1 MGQCTIRC
9 PTDTAPGPFCRL
21 ADPTAYSVVRQ
32 AHSRPGIPG
41 WDIWAGGP
49 EGAQRTLRGS
59 PWPGPRPRGAARGA
73 RPGAGPWGR
82 SSLTEVVRSQSGFGG
97 SLREPAGDGHCGDRS
112 GASQRC
118 GATSST
124 QIFIYSILRHGVPR
138 TIMSE
143 DTKSSDYRYPRFGDQ
158 QDWRKWT
165 QKAKPKLYAIQSKAE
180 PEKTVYQLLQGPN
193 PHETGRH

>member
-1 MGQCTIRC
+1 M
-9 PTDTAPGPFCRL
+9 
-21 ADPTAYSVVRQ
+21 
-32 AHSRPGIPG
+32 
-41 WDIWAGGP
+41 
-49 EGAQRTLRGS
+49 
-59 PWPGPRPRGAARGA
+59 
-73 RPGAGPWGR
+73 
-82 SSLTEVVRSQSGFGG
+82 EVVRSQSGFGG

-138 TIMSE
+138 KIMSE

-180 PEKTVYQLLQGPN
+180 PEKTVYQMFGRDGGRGRSEAVRAEQLWESGGRKIGSCWLLEREKSPAKKGP
-193 PHETGRH
+193 GRDRPLQCRRPTRADGVPRVAPGLPCSPRLLGWRPLCL